1 MLKARAQEAL
11 LGTHR
16 VSSSISGPQQLE
28 QLRRVVEEELPELIE
43 KLRETTDM

>member
-1 MLKARAQEAL
+1 MELK
-11 LGTHR
+11 H
-16 VSSSISGPQQLE
+16 E